1 MRLGLSKLR
10 VALAEPHGLHA
21 ARSDVT
27 T

>member
-1 MRLGLSKLR
+1 LGLSKLR